1 MTGTRDVEQ
10 ALQQFTAEIRRR
22 EGERFRAAYLF
33 GSRAR
38 RQENAGSDVDVAIVL
53 GGLRGDFLAAKLA
66 MADVAY
72 DVMLETGVL
81 IQPLPLWQQEWD
93 HPDAHPNPRLV
104 RNIRRDGVP
113 L

>member
-1 MTGTRDVEQ
+1 MVDTQDIEQ
-10 ALQQFTAEIRRR
+10 ALTRFTAELRHR
-22 EGERFRAAYLF
+22 EGSRFHAAYLF

-38 RQENAGSDVDVAIVL
+38 RQERPDSDVDVAVVL
-53 GGLRGDFLAAKLA
+53 GGPRGDFLTEKLA

-81 IQPLPLWQQEWD
+81 VQPLPLWQQDWD
-93 HPDAHPNPRLV
+93 HPEAHPNPRLV
-104 RNIRRDGVP
+104 QNIRAEGVP

>member
-1 MTGTRDVEQ
+1 MTSTQDVEQ
-10 ALQQFTAEIRRR
+10 ALKRFTAEIRRR
-22 EGERFRAAYLF
+22 EGGRFRAAYLF

-38 RQENAGSDVDVAIVL
+38 RQERPDSDVDVAVVL
-53 GGLRGDFLAAKLA
+53 GGARGDFLGVKLA

-93 HPDAHPNPRLV
+93 HPQSHPNPRLV
-104 RNIRRDGVP
+104 HNIRAEGVP